1 MSTIRARKLPLVLAL
16 LALGCA
22 VAASW
27 LQVKRSTALQT
38 IAAQS
43 QRDAS
48 AHSVSL
54 QEHRKDME
62 RIVSHAAAIPPL
74 REALSSHVD
83 NVTLLDLLDS
93 EDWWEPFAPYGV
105 GIFDKHKALVLKGP
119 GISSPTVPGL
129 AQQARQKQLAFALA
143 GDDDAFEVVAKRIDF
158 EATGESIV
166 LALCR
171 PSDLAAKKRTADAHL
186 TKLQASAPA
195 MPGIV
200 GLWACAAVFG
210 LAALLVQIL
219 HGKNGKA
226 SPIIPAPSVRSNEPA
241 SVGAVSLTPS
251 VPLPHHPTAFS
262 VHSAQT
268 FGRYNLLERIGEG
281 GMAEIYAAVLS
292 GAEGFQRYYVVKRL
306 RPELAQNKAA
316 VEQFIDEAKLGSQLV
331 HSNIVPV
338 FDFGR
343 VGSGYFLAQE
353 YIVGRNLGELMQRHK
368 ERLNR
373 AMPPSLVCFIAHEVL
388 EALAYAHDK
397 LDDAGE
403 PLNIVHRDVSSAN
416 IMVSLQGEV
425 KLLDFGI
432 VKAST
437 RISQT
442 DFGNIKGNAL
452 FMSPEQARGLS
463 VDKRSD
469 LFSLGVVLYHLLT
482 GEQLYSGETTAEV
495 FYKASTGPTAD
506 HLARIRCIPEPLPQ
520 ILERALALNPG
531 DRFSDA
537 STFAEQLAP
546 YTAGARSELATL
558 MNAFFG
564 DELRRKTA
572 EFRPAALST
581 SQLR

>member
-1 MSTIRARKLPLVLAL
+1 M
-16 LALGCA
+16 
-22 VAASW
+22 
-27 LQVKRSTALQT
+27 
-38 IAAQS
+38 
-43 QRDAS
+43 
-48 AHSVSL
+48 
-54 QEHRKDME
+54 
-62 RIVSHAAAIPPL
+62 
-74 REALSSHVD
+74 
-83 NVTLLDLLDS
+83 
-93 EDWWEPFAPYGV
+93 
-105 GIFDKHKALVLKGP
+105 
-119 GISSPTVPGL
+119 
-129 AQQARQKQLAFALA
+129 
-143 GDDDAFEVVAKRIDF
+143 
-158 EATGESIV
+158 
-166 LALCR
+166 
-171 PSDLAAKKRTADAHL
+171 
-186 TKLQASAPA
+186 
-195 MPGIV
+195 
-200 GLWACAAVFG
+200 
-210 LAALLVQIL
+210 
-219 HGKNGKA
+219 
-226 SPIIPAPSVRSNEPA
+226 
-241 SVGAVSLTPS
+241 
-251 VPLPHHPTAFS
+251 PHHPTAFS

-353 YIVGRNLGELMQRHK
+353 YIVGRNLGELMQRQK
-368 ERLNR
+368 ERLGR
-373 AMPPSLVCFIAHEVL
+373 AMSPSLVCFIAHEVL

-397 LDDAGE
+397 FDDAGD

-437 RISQT
+437 RVSKT

-452 FMSPEQARGLS
+452 FMSPEQARGLA

-482 GEQLYSGETTAEV
+482 GEQLYSGETAAEI

-520 ILERALALNPG
+520 ILERALALDPG
-531 DRFSDA
+531 NRFADA

-546 YTAGARSELATL
+546 YTAGARAELATL

-564 DELRRKTA
+564 DELRRRTA
-572 EFRPAALST
+572 EFKPLSVSP
-581 SQLR
+581 SQQR